1 MIKIKSRLNLLLR
14 FAILRGNRKIRGVQT
29 MVDIKNRPD
38 ILDLINAIL
47 NNQGIVEIK
56 NEVRRDGTDNL
67 VVVEIKRQV
76 RTRKPETR

>member
-1 MIKIKSRLNLLLR
+1 MRIKIKVVEWGMYSCYS
-14 FAILRGNRKIRGVQT
+14 IGRGVQT
-29 MVDIKNRPD
+29 MVDIRKRPD
-38 ILDLINAIL
+38 ILDLVNAIL

-76 RTRKPETR
+76 RTKKPETR

>member
-1 MIKIKSRLNLLLR
+1 
-14 FAILRGNRKIRGVQT
+14 
-29 MVDIKNRPD
+29 MVDIRKRGD
-38 ILDLINAIL
+38 ILELINAIL

-76 RTRKPETR
+76 RTKKPEMR

>member
-1 MIKIKSRLNLLLR
+1 
-14 FAILRGNRKIRGVQT
+14 
-29 MVDIKNRPD
+29 MVDIRKRPD
-38 ILDLINAIL
+38 ILDLVNAIL

-76 RTRKPETR
+76 RTKKPEMR

>member
-1 MIKIKSRLNLLLR
+1 MIKIKSRLNYLLR
-14 FAILRGNRKIRGVQT
+14 VEYICANRKIRGVQT

-38 ILDLINAIL
+38 ILDLVNAIL

-56 NEVRRDGTDNL
+56 NEIRRDGTDNL

-76 RTRKPETR
+76 RTKKPETR

>member
-1 MIKIKSRLNLLLR
+1 
-14 FAILRGNRKIRGVQT
+14 
-29 MVDIKNRPD
+29 MVDIRKRPD
-38 ILDLINAIL
+38 ILDLVNAIL

-76 RTRKPETR
+76 RTKKPETR